1 MGERPEQS
9 PSAGR
14 AKEKRSKRMSKKQL
28 ANRRRTR
35 VHTSVEKAGLTD
47 KEWAA
52 VGWYF
57 HADVN
62 FNRSEACRR
71 AGYKCPVEQSHKVF
85 HRPQVVA
92 EIERRRAELTQEFKV
107 SSSEVLAELQKMAFF
122 NLGDYGEIN
131 KDGDFV
137 VDLTDITRE
146 QMAALAGYEVET
158 YTEKRDGEAREV
170 KKVKIKP
177 PDKLGALDRLARHFG
192 LLNDTMQVNVNTDL
206 AQQIIAAKSRLK
218 AINDGG

>member
-1 MGERPEQS
+1 MGERPKQS

-14 AKEKRSKRMSKKQL
+14 TKNRSGRMSKKQL
-28 ANRRRTR
+28 AQRRKTR

-62 FNRSEACRR
+62 FNRAEACRR
-71 AGYKCPVEQSHKVF
+71 AGYKSPMEQSYRIF

-92 EIERRRAELTQEFKV
+92 EIERRRQEMTQEFKL
-107 SSSEVLAELQKMAFF
+107 SSNDVLAELQKMAFF
-122 NLGDYGEIN
+122 NLGDYGEVN

-137 VDLTDITRE
+137 INLSDITRE

-158 YTEKRDGEAREV
+158 YTEKKDGEAREV

-218 AINDGG
+218 AINEGS